1 MKHSE
6 SLRLLSSFYDH
17 IFIIKNLDIL
27 PVLELL
33 QIPLKVALRGGSA
46 GQYKK
51 FQKQSYGKL
60 KFLEIFCFQP
70 VVKRAM

>member
-17 IFIIKNLDIL
+17 IFIIKNLDIF

-33 QIPLKVALRGGSA
+33 QIPLEVALRGGSA
-46 GQYKK
+46 GQYKTFK
-51 FQKQSYGKL
+51 NKV
-60 KFLEIFCFQP
+60 LENSNFSKYF
-70 VVKRAM
+70 VFNLL